1 VDSRALSVAIGMVFV
16 FAVTAAVSSMITEL
30 VGRYLGLR
38 SKFLLIGLR
47 EILDGPQAPAASLS
61 EAVKSFEGFTD
72 RRERVHKWDDWAQG
86 AAAKAEEIVDDAG
99 WSAWTAASAVD
110 AHRLGDSLS
119 EEQAKGWAETWAGK
133 GKELRQPTKKDWTA
147 WAGAAANEGQK
158 MSGVPEVSA
167 TQVLLGTS
175 ILRTQGMRG
184 LVTDRNLTIE
194 QSSTKDTKPGHDVA
208 KLKAKELRGLPSY
221 ISARSFSAAVF
232 DMIVPSTDNE
242 TTVDEIR
249 RSVDSLEGMDPLK
262 EQLQSLLKTTDD
274 KVETFRTAVEAWY
287 DDHMNRVSGW
297 YKRHVAWWTLG
308 IGAILVVAF
317 NINSITIARTLYTD
331 EDVRAAVVAVATNG
345 SSKCR
350 GIGATDSTIEA
361 CLSEIRDQTTSAQGG
376 GLPVGWAVVAPCKE
390 TTVTCRWWEKYNIVP
405 RGGSFV
411 QPLWVILGLLLTV
424 AALVPGS
431 RFWFDGLSKLGSLR
445 TTGPK
450 PPTSSA

>member
-1 VDSRALSVAIGMVFV
+1 
-16 FAVTAAVSSMITEL
+16 
-30 VGRYLGLR
+30 
-38 SKFLLIGLR
+38 
-47 EILDGPQAPAASLS
+47 
-61 EAVKSFEGFTD
+61 
-72 RRERVHKWDDWAQG
+72 
-86 AAAKAEEIVDDAG
+86 
-99 WSAWTAASAVD
+99 
-110 AHRLGDSLS
+110 
-119 EEQAKGWAETWAGK
+119 
-133 GKELRQPTKKDWTA
+133 
-147 WAGAAANEGQK
+147 
-158 MSGVPEVSA
+158 
-167 TQVLLGTS
+167 
-175 ILRTQGMRG
+175 
-184 LVTDRNLTIE
+184 
-194 QSSTKDTKPGHDVA
+194 
-208 KLKAKELRGLPSY
+208 
-221 ISARSFSAAVF
+221 
-232 DMIVPSTDNE
+232 MIVPNQDSE

-249 RSVDSLEGMDPLK
+249 RSVDSLQGMDPLK

-287 DDHMNRVSGW
+287 DDHMDRVSGW

-345 SSKCR
+345 SSECR

-361 CLSEIRDQTTSAQGG
+361 CLKEIRDQATSAQGG
-376 GLPVGWAVVAPCKE
+376 GLPVGWGVVAACKE
-390 TTVTCRWWEKYNIVP
+390 TSATCRWWEKYNFVP

-431 RFWFDGLSKLGSLR
+431 RFWFDALSKLGSLR